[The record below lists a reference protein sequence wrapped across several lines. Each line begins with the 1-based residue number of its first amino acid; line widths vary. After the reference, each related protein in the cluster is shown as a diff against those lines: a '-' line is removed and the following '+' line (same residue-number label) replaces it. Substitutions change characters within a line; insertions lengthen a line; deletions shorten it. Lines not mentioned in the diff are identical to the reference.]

1 MSLPSQGH
9 QKSLLQ
15 IFLEVV
21 LVAVGVF
28 LALWANNWHE
38 EREHRALAES
48 TLHNFAEEMRT
59 NQQALQ
65 KDRQYHE
72 TLARELREFLS
83 SAEPPTEARL
93 QKTVHFTGVHPITFE
108 RTAWDLALATQAL
121 SYLQPDLAFEI
132 SKTYTQQS
140 AFQKI
145 EDSFLASAFTP
156 ASFAAENPKALA
168 VAIQVYLGD
177 VNIQEPL
184 ILQRYEKVIPEI
196 ESALPHSTAQR

>member
-1 MSLPSQGH
+1 MTLPSRGH

-48 TLHNFAEEMRT
+48 TLRNFAEEMRS

-83 SAEPPTEARL
+83 STEPPTEERL
-93 QKTVHFTGVHPITFE
+93 QKTVHFTGIHPVTFE

-121 SYLQPDLAFEI
+121 SYLKPDLAFDI
-132 SKTYTQQS
+132 SKVYTRQG
-140 AFQKI
+140 AFQKL

-168 VAIQVYLGD
+168 IAIQVYLGD

-184 ILQRYEKVIPEI
+184 LLQSYARVIPEI
-196 ESALPHSTAQR
+196 DNVLPQSTTPR